1 MIEAFSLSFS
11 CEARGNNRKQ
21 MARWRP
27 SRAVEIRNLELKPE
41 QTWKRKTMVRA
52 CRPGETGTG
61 SSDGGCSSYFSS
73 FADRSR
79 SRPVNSLPRPC
90 HGAYTCGL
98 FYRLGQR
105 R

>member
-61 SSDGGCSSYFSS
+61 SSDRGCSSY
-73 FADRSR
+73 
-79 SRPVNSLPRPC
+79 RPVNSLPRPC